1 MRCNKAKILI
11 SASVD
16 GELSPRE
23 ERDLR
28 RHIRRCAECAG
39 EQAQVSNLRDV
50 MAVWMDEEPSEWLA
64 ESFAYKLRDEMERK
78 PVRRRSRR
86 PRRAFGAA
94 LAGFATALLAFGII
108 MHSQLLAP
116 EMSVPEKPETGVTR
130 PAVQNPEPP
139 ASDQGPSTAIV
150 PEPDSGRST
159 EQNTVAPRPPAPKPN
174 TVVREPQRTPTVRP
188 GPRPTPTPAVN
199 TGPRA
204 LPRAAVADTGSRT
217 RSADLASRG
226 SESRDAEIKRMILR
240 KLAMANSAENN
251 TESTVAAQLAKADL
265 TMNESVEEVRG
276 LLRRAADNL
285 ARSDYRVDGDM

>member
-11 SASVD
+11 SASMD

-23 ERDLR
+23 ERELR
-28 RHIRRCAECAG
+28 RHVRRCAECAG
-39 EQAQVSNLRDV
+39 EQAQVANLRDV
-50 MAVWMDEEPSEWLA
+50 MTVWSDEEPSEWLA
-64 ESFAYKLRDEMERK
+64 ERFAYKLRDEMERK

-108 MHSQLLAP
+108 LHSQLLAP

-130 PAVQNPEPP
+130 PIAQNPEPP
-139 ASDQGPSTAIV
+139 ATTIV
-150 PEPDSGRST
+150 PEPNSGRST